1 MHAMSSDV
9 WFSTFPPSCGS
20 APPPQQC
27 LLAAAAG
34 SFCRI
39 TRNDL
44 LGCELWL
51 DNSEQHLWASS
62 LNVPRMSQPA
72 QPNEW
77 HNAWIWWTNFFFL
90 FPDASVAYWY
100 FKNTRLSTYLLIEP
114 TEIQS
119 TRSVLPPGGHFL
131 LTPAMLLSHYLHML
145 IIQAWRL
152 QAVLQPL
159 SALDSSPRT
168 TCHITTT
175 AKSANSPSPVFPL
188 KIMIGIRSLFLHVV
202 VI

>member
-1 MHAMSSDV
+1 MQPMSSDV

-77 HNAWIWWTNFFFL
+77 HNAWIWWTNYFFSF
-90 FPDASVAYWY
+90 SR
-100 FKNTRLSTYLLIEP
+100 RLSGILVFQKYSTLNLTSHRTNWDPIYSLSPPTRGPLLVD
-114 TEIQS
+114 TS
-119 TRSVLPPGGHFL
+119 DAFKSLPPH
-131 LTPAMLLSHYLHML
+131 AHYSGVTSSGRVT
-145 IIQAWRL
+145 ATVCSRL
-152 QAVLQPL
+152 
-159 SALDSSPRT
+159 
-168 TCHITTT
+168 
-175 AKSANSPSPVFPL
+175 
-188 KIMIGIRSLFLHVV
+188 
-202 VI
+202 